1 MFPGGVILEFW
12 LIIISIFFPI
22 LCSFLFLIF
31 RNKSARDFLIIFA
44 SIVLIANSALFIYC
58 FGEKFVDIQKAIP
71 FNLNKIVTIL
81 DFVLIFLILFIGV
94 RLRSWLISILAILQ
108 MAPLGYL
115 EYRYEEILKK
125 SQAIFHLDGLSIIMT
140 LIVSIIGSLI
150 AVYAIGYMKHHEEHL
165 KLEKSRQPKFFF
177 IIFFFLGAMNGL
189 VLSDNLL
196 WMLFFWE
203 ITTLSSFLLI
213 AHDGTEEAV
222 KSAKRALW
230 INLLGGIAFTV
241 GTIFVLRKTG
251 YVLVSTVLSMCAQFS
266 EFKEFISIAIALLC
280 FAAFT
285 KSAQFPFQSWLLG
298 AMVAP
303 TPVSAL
309 LHSSTMV
316 KAGVYLIIRLS
327 PAFAGTK
334 LGLVVALAGGFTFM
348 AASAL
353 AISQSN
359 AKKLLA
365 YSTIANLGLII
376 ACAGI
381 GSAVAVGAA
390 ILLIIFHAVSKAL
403 MFLCVGTIEQEI
415 GSRDIEDMEGI
426 KDKMPFTATVAAIGA
441 ASMLLPPFGVL
452 VSKWLAIEAAVRMPF
467 VLVMIVLGSALT
479 AVFWLKFTGKLL
491 TAHNTLGFKIESLPK
506 SIKSTLSILV
516 TGVIIASVCIVPLF
530 NFFVSPQFK
539 NIKGFKILGAYGLI
553 EVTDGGVIGAF
564 AYFAVFIVVAAVVF
578 AIPFI
583 LKRFSPERCRQP
595 YMCGENCEIDGVIYF
610 KGEADKDNEVVFHNY
625 YLKNAFGEEK
635 LNKWLT
641 IIGIVFMLCLFAA
654 VAWRLTL

>member
-1 MFPGGVILEFW
+1 MEIW
-12 LIIISIFFPI
+12 SIIISILFPI
-22 LCSFLFLIF
+22 LCSILFLVF
-31 RNKSARDFLIIFA
+31 RNKNARNFLIIFA
-44 SIVLIANSALFIYC
+44 SIVLIANSLLFIYF
-58 FGEKFVDIQKAIP
+58 FGEKSINLQEFIQ
-71 FNLNKIVTIL
+71 FNLNEIISIL
-81 DFVLIFLILFIGV
+81 DFVLIFIILFIGI
-94 RLRSWLISILAILQ
+94 RLKSGLISMLAILQ
-108 MAPLGYL
+108 MVPLGLL
-115 EYRYEEILKK
+115 EYKYGEVLKK
-125 SQAIFHLDGLSIIMT
+125 SEAIFHLDGLAIVMT

-165 KLEKSRQPKFFF
+165 KLEKSKQPRFFF
-177 IIFFFLGAMNGL
+177 IIFLFLGAMNGL

-196 WMLFFWE
+196 WMSFFWE

-213 AHDGTEEAV
+213 AHDGTEESI
-222 KSAKRALW
+222 KNAKRALW
-230 INLLGGIAFTV
+230 INLLGGIALTV
-241 GTIFVLRKTG
+241 GIIFVLRKTG
-251 YVLVSTVLSMCAQFS
+251 YVLITTVLSMCAQFTS
-266 EFKEFISIAIALLC
+266 FKEFISIAIALLC
-280 FAAFT
+280 FAGFT

-316 KAGVYLIIRLS
+316 KAGVYLIVRFS

-334 LGLVVALAGGFTFM
+334 LGWIVALAGGFTFM
-348 AASAL
+348 AASAV

-376 ACAGI
+376 GCAGI

-390 ILLIIFHAVSKAL
+390 ILLIIFHAISKAL

-426 KDKMPFTATVAAIGA
+426 KEKMPFTATVAAIGA

-452 VSKWLAIEAAVRMPF
+452 VSKWLAIEAAVRMPL
-467 VLVMIVLGSALT
+467 VLILIVLGSALT

-491 TAHNTLGFKIESLPK
+491 TAHNTSGFKIESLPK
-506 SIKSTLSILV
+506 SMKSVLSILV
-516 TGVIIASVCIVPLF
+516 TFVIITSISIVPLF
-530 NFFVSPQFK
+530 NFFVSPQFR
-539 NIKGFKILGAYGLI
+539 NIKGFKIMGAYGLM

-564 AYFAVFIVVAAVVF
+564 AYFAVFIVVLAVVF

-595 YMCGENCEIDGVIYF
+595 YMCGENCEIDGIIYF
-610 KGEADKDNEVVFHNY
+610 KGEADKDNEVVFKNY
-625 YLKNAFGEEK
+625 YLKNAFSEEK

-641 IIGIVFMLCLFAA
+641 IIGLMFMLGLFAA
-654 VAWRLTL
+654 VTWRLL